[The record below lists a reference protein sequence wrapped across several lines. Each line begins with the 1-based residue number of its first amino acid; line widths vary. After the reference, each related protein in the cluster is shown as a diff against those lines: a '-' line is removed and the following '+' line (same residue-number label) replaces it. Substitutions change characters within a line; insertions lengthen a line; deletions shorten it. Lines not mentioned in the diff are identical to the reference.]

1 MDSTQPGLK
10 IMSTR
15 KMASAD
21 NTISMLDVQHLTQTI
36 WGVGMEEVGVVVQRG
51 IINKYTRTTPS
62 IKEQLN

>member
-1 MDSTQPGLK
+1 
-10 IMSTR
+10 
-15 KMASAD
+15 MASAD